1 MCSNMEPV
9 VELHKVTVRYGNN
22 NGGLVAVAD
31 VDLTVLPGE
40 VVSIVG
46 KSGCGKTTL
55 LKVIAGLVNPAS
67 GMVLFNNRRVN
78 GASGA
83 VGMLFQSPLL
93 LPWRTVIKNILLP
106 IEIINGDVKNYL
118 SRAYELIEKTGL
130 KGFENSYPWEL
141 SGGMQQ
147 RVALCRA
154 LIHKP
159 PLLLLDEPFSALDA
173 ITREEMWNLLQE
185 IITYEKCTTVLVTHD
200 VREAVLLSDRVV
212 VMGGKPGRIRSE
224 VKIGFGKPRDLKIQ
238 YTKEFNDYVVE
249 IKNLIGD

>member
-1 MCSNMEPV
+1 MEPAIR
-9 VELHKVTVRYGNN
+9 LCGITVRYGNGD
-22 NGGLVAVAD
+22 GGLVAVAD
-31 VDLTVLPGE
+31 VDLDVMPGE

-55 LKVIAGLVNPAS
+55 LKVIAGLVKPVR
-67 GMVLFNNRRVN
+67 GELVLN
-78 GASGA
+78 GHKANTPHRG

-106 IEIINGDVKNYL
+106 IEVLNGDVRSYL
-118 SRAYELIEKTGL
+118 SRAYELIEKVGL

-159 PLLLLDEPFSALDA
+159 STLLLDEPFSALDA
-173 ITREEMWNLLQE
+173 ITREEMWGLLQE
-185 IITYEKCTTVLVTHD
+185 IIEYERCTTVLVTHD

-212 VMGGKPGRIRSE
+212 VISGRPGRVRSE
-224 VKIGFGKPRDLKIQ
+224 VRVDFRRPRGLDIQ
-238 YTKEFNDYVVE
+238 YTKEFNDYVAM
-249 IKNLIGD
+249 IKSLIGD

>member
-1 MCSNMEPV
+1 MDPV
-9 VELHKVTVRYGNN
+9 VQLRKVSVRYGNS
-22 NGGLVAVAD
+22 NGGLTAVAD
-31 VDLTVLPGE
+31 VDLSVMPGE

-55 LKVIAGLVNPAS
+55 LKVIAGLVRPVS
-67 GMVLFNNRRVN
+67 GEVLFNNKGVN
-78 GASGA
+78 GYSKG

-106 IEIINGDVKNYL
+106 IEIINGDLESYL

-130 KGFENSYPWEL
+130 KGYENSYPWEL

-185 IITYEKCTTVLVTHD
+185 VITYEKCTTILVTHD

-212 VMGGKPGRIRSE
+212 VMGGKPGRIKSE
-224 VKIGFGKPRDLKIQ
+224 LMINFRRPRDLMVQ
-238 YTKEFNDYVVE
+238 YTKEFNDYVVM